1 MHPVHRQMATM
12 RNQSTQRRQIV
23 RIPVTIHIFY
33 GHYHT
38 VYMPDCVICTAKS
51 HHFYLNVFFSTSAVE
66 PSVNSCCYHSKLFF
80 DWWWNKNNAAFLVWY
95 LSCYFRS
102 LPCGIKRG
110 TLTFSISAF
119 FTCTNVIF
127 SDGSHIPPSAEAC
140 FFFSAGR
147 VEVFEAEI
155 PKHNTRKKSS
165 FTSSLTDY
173 ERLL

>member
-1 MHPVHRQMATM
+1 MVITTL
-12 RNQSTQRRQIV
+12 STCLIV
-23 RIPVTIHIFY
+23 LFAQQNLII
-33 GHYHT
+33 
-38 VYMPDCVICTAKS
+38 
-51 HHFYLNVFFSTSAVE
+51 STSTSSLALPQLSHQLIAVVITVSYSLTDDE
-66 PSVNSCCYHSKLFF
+66 IRIMLHFWF
-80 DWWWNKNNAAFLVWY
+80 DI